1 MNIAEKIV
9 LLRKKEGISQEEL
22 ANKLN
27 TSRQAVSKWENN
39 QSTPDLE
46 KLVALSKYFN
56 VTTDYLL
63 TDSTETSINN
73 NSQCESKSNIEL
85 QELKSLVTED
95 EYQYALDEAK
105 KKKHFSYWVIVAVP
119 FIMILAVLICY
130 YCFYR

>member
-9 LLRKKEGISQEEL
+9 LLRKKKGISQEEL

-63 TDSTETSINN
+63 TDSIETSINN
-73 NSQCESKSNIEL
+73 NSQCESNIEF
-85 QELKSLVTED
+85 QELKSEVTED
-95 EYQYALDEAK
+95 EYQYAINEAK

-119 FIMILAVLICY
+119 LIMILAVLICY

>member
-1 MNIAEKIV
+1 M
-9 LLRKKEGISQEEL
+9 LRKKKGISQEEL

-63 TDSTETSINN
+63 TDSIETSINN
-73 NSQCESKSNIEL
+73 NSQCESNIEL

-95 EYQYALDEAK
+95 EYQYAIDEAK
-105 KKKHFSYWVIVAVP
+105 KEKHFSYWVIVAVP
-119 FIMILAVLICY
+119 FIMILAVLIYY

>member
-1 MNIAEKIV
+1 MNTAEKIIF
-9 LLRKKEGISQEEL
+9 LRKKKGISQEEL

-63 TDSTETSINN
+63 TDSIETSINN
-73 NSQCESKSNIEL
+73 NSQCESNIEF
-85 QELKSLVTED
+85 QELKSEVTED
-95 EYQYALDEAK
+95 EYQYAINEAK
-105 KKKHFSYWVIVAVP
+105 KKKHFSYWVIVTVP
-119 FIMILAVLICY
+119 FIMMLAVLICY

>member
-1 MNIAEKIV
+1 MNIAEKI
-9 LLRKKEGISQEEL
+9 KKKKKKKGISQEEL

-63 TDSTETSINN
+63 TDSIETSINN
-73 NSQCESKSNIEL
+73 NSQCESNIEF
-85 QELKSLVTED
+85 QELKSEVTED
-95 EYQYALDEAK
+95 EYQYAINEAK

>member
-9 LLRKKEGISQEEL
+9 LLRKKKGISQEEL

-63 TDSTETSINN
+63 TDSIETSINN
-73 NSQCESKSNIEL
+73 NSQCESNIEL

-95 EYQYALDEAK
+95 EYQYAIDEAK
-105 KKKHFSYWVIVAVP
+105 KKKHFSYWVIVTVP
-119 FIMILAVLICY
+119 FIMILAVLIYY
-130 YCFYR
+130 YCIYR

>member
-9 LLRKKEGISQEEL
+9 LLRKKKGISQEEL

-63 TDSTETSINN
+63 TDSIETSINN
-73 NSQCESKSNIEL
+73 NSQCESNIEF
-85 QELKSLVTED
+85 QELKSEVTED
-95 EYQYALDEAK
+95 EYQYA
-105 KKKHFSYWVIVAVP
+105 IN
-119 FIMILAVLICY
+119 
-130 YCFYR
+130 R

>member
-9 LLRKKEGISQEEL
+9 LLRKKKGISQEEL

-63 TDSTETSINN
+63 TDSIETSINN
-73 NSQCESKSNIEL
+73 NSQCESNIEL

-95 EYQYALDEAK
+95 EYQYAINEAK
-105 KKKHFSYWVIVAVP
+105 KKKHFSYWVIVTVP
-119 FIMILAVLICY
+119 FIMILAVLIYY

>member
-1 MNIAEKIV
+1 M
-9 LLRKKEGISQEEL
+9 LLRKKKGISQEEL

-63 TDSTETSINN
+63 TDSIETSINN
-73 NSQCESKSNIEL
+73 NSQCESNIEF
-85 QELKSLVTED
+85 QELKSEVTED
-95 EYQYALDEAK
+95 EYQYAINEAK
-105 KKKHFSYWVIVAVP
+105 KKKHFSYWVIVTVP
-119 FIMILAVLICY
+119 FIMMLAVLICY

>member
-9 LLRKKEGISQEEL
+9 LLRKKKGISQEEL

-63 TDSTETSINN
+63 TDSIETSINN
-73 NSQCESKSNIEL
+73 NSQCESNIEL

-95 EYQYALDEAK
+95 EYQYAINEAK
-105 KKKHFSYWVIVAVP
+105 KKKHFSYWVIVTVP
-119 FIMILAVLICY
+119 LIMILAVLIYY

>member
-1 MNIAEKIV
+1 M
-9 LLRKKEGISQEEL
+9 LRKKKGISQEEL

-63 TDSTETSINN
+63 TDSIETSINN
-73 NSQCESKSNIEL
+73 NSQCESNIEL
-85 QELKSLVTED
+85 HELKSLVTED
-95 EYQYALDEAK
+95 EYQYAINEAK
-105 KKKHFSYWVIVAVP
+105 KKKHLSYWVIVTVP
-119 FIMILAVLICY
+119 FIMILALLIYY

>member
-9 LLRKKEGISQEEL
+9 LLRKKKGISQEEL

-46 KLVALSKYFN
+46 KLVALSIYFN

-63 TDSTETSINN
+63 TDSIETSINN
-73 NSQCESKSNIEL
+73 NSQCESNIEL

-95 EYQYALDEAK
+95 EYQYAINEAK
-105 KKKHFSYWVIVAVP
+105 KKKHFSYWVIVTVP
-119 FIMILAVLICY
+119 LIMILAVLIYY

>member
-9 LLRKKEGISQEEL
+9 LLRKKKGISQEEL

-63 TDSTETSINN
+63 TDSIETSINN
-73 NSQCESKSNIEL
+73 NSQCESNIEL

-95 EYQYALDEAK
+95 EYQYAINEAK
-105 KKKHFSYWVIVAVP
+105 KKKHLSYWVIVTVP
-119 FIMILAVLICY
+119 FIMILALLIYY

>member
-9 LLRKKEGISQEEL
+9 LLRKKKGISQEEL

-63 TDSTETSINN
+63 TDSIETSISN
-73 NSQCESKSNIEL
+73 NSQCESNIEF
-85 QELKSLVTED
+85 QELKSEVTED
-95 EYQYALDEAK
+95 EYQYAINEAK

>member
-9 LLRKKEGISQEEL
+9 LLRKKKGISQEEL

-63 TDSTETSINN
+63 KDSIETSINN
-73 NSQCESKSNIEL
+73 NSQCESNIEF
-85 QELKSLVTED
+85 QELKSEVTED
-95 EYQYALDEAK
+95 EYQYAINEAK

>member
-9 LLRKKEGISQEEL
+9 LLRKKKGISQEEL

-63 TDSTETSINN
+63 TDSIEASINN
-73 NSQCESKSNIEL
+73 NSQCESNIEF
-85 QELKSLVTED
+85 QELKSEVTED
-95 EYQYALDEAK
+95 EYQYAINEAK

>member
-9 LLRKKEGISQEEL
+9 LLRKKKGISQEEL

-46 KLVALSKYFN
+46 ELVALSKYFN

-63 TDSTETSINN
+63 TDSIETSINN
-73 NSQCESKSNIEL
+73 NSQCESNIEF
-85 QELKSLVTED
+85 QELKSEVTED
-95 EYQYALDEAK
+95 EYQYAINEAK

>member
-9 LLRKKEGISQEEL
+9 LLRKKKGISQEEL

-46 KLVALSKYFN
+46 RLVALSKYFN

-63 TDSTETSINN
+63 TDSIETSINN
-73 NSQCESKSNIEL
+73 NSQCESNIEL

-95 EYQYALDEAK
+95 EYQYAIDEAK
-105 KKKHFSYWVIVAVP
+105 KEEHFSHWVIVAVP
-119 FIMILAVLICY
+119 FIMILAVLIYY

>member
-9 LLRKKEGISQEEL
+9 LLRKKKGISQEEL

-63 TDSTETSINN
+63 TDSIETSINN
-73 NSQCESKSNIEL
+73 NSQCESNIEF
-85 QELKSLVTED
+85 QELKSEVTED
-95 EYQYALDEAK
+95 EYQYAINEAK

-119 FIMILAVLICY
+119 FILILAVLICY

>member
-9 LLRKKEGISQEEL
+9 LLRKKKGISQEEL

-46 KLVALSKYFN
+46 KLVALSIYFN

-63 TDSTETSINN
+63 TDSIETSINN
-73 NSQCESKSNIEL
+73 NSQCESNIEL

-95 EYQYALDEAK
+95 EYQYAINDAK
-105 KKKHFSYWVIVAVP
+105 KKKHFSYWVIVTVP
-119 FIMILAVLICY
+119 LIMILAVLIYY

>member
-9 LLRKKEGISQEEL
+9 LLRKKKGISQEEL

-63 TDSTETSINN
+63 TDSIETSINN
-73 NSQCESKSNIEL
+73 NSQCESNIEF
-85 QELKSLVTED
+85 QELKSEVTED
-95 EYQYALDEAK
+95 EYQYAINEAK
-105 KKKHFSYWVIVAVP
+105 KKKHFSYWVIVTVP
-119 FIMILAVLICY
+119 FIMMLAVLICY

>member
-9 LLRKKEGISQEEL
+9 LLRKKKGISQEEL

-46 KLVALSKYFN
+46 ELVALSKYFN

-63 TDSTETSINN
+63 TDSIETSINN
-73 NSQCESKSNIEL
+73 NSQCESNIEF
-85 QELKSLVTED
+85 QELKSEVTED
-95 EYQYALDEAK
+95 EYQYAINEAK
-105 KKKHFSYWVIVAVP
+105 KKKHFSYWVIVTVP
-119 FIMILAVLICY
+119 FIMMLAVLICY

>member
-1 MNIAEKIV
+1 MNIAEKII
-9 LLRKKEGISQEEL
+9 LLRKKKGISQEEL

-63 TDSTETSINN
+63 TDSIETSINN
-73 NSQCESKSNIEL
+73 NSQCESNIEF
-85 QELKSLVTED
+85 QELKSEVTED
-95 EYQYALDEAK
+95 EYQYAINEAK
-105 KKKHFSYWVIVAVP
+105 KKKHFSYWVIVTVP
-119 FIMILAVLICY
+119 FIMMLAVLICY

>member
-9 LLRKKEGISQEEL
+9 LLRKKKGISQEEL

-63 TDSTETSINN
+63 TDSIETSINN
-73 NSQCESKSNIEL
+73 NSQCESNIEL

-95 EYQYALDEAK
+95 EYQYAINEAK
-105 KKKHFSYWVIVAVP
+105 KKKHFSYWVIVTVP
-119 FIMILAVLICY
+119 FIIILAVLIYY